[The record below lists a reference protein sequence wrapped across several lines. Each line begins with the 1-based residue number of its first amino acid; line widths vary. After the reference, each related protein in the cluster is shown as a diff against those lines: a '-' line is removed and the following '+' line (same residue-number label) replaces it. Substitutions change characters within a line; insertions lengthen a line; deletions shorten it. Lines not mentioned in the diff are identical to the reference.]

1 MRDLRFPYFVFD
13 WLKENHPF
21 FRYSIL
27 TKGDYEPYL
36 HQSEIFYRLLVRHP
50 VRFLIADDVGLGKTV
65 EGIMVIDQL
74 VKLRKVS
81 RILLILPRVL
91 VKQWCSELNKFSREW
106 NLSIRVYSSHEQFE
120 PGIIVTSVDTFKRKK
135 HLNKFLLS
143 SWDLIIVDEI
153 HKISITS
160 GKETQRFRSMSNMI
174 RDTINSHFL
183 GLSATPH
190 KGNDKDYIQRLSLI
204 DPYLKELNDSLVR
217 YAVRAIILKRT
228 KDNVNKA
235 YEESNIFPDAYF
247 IQYLIEPNE
256 SEKKYYT
263 IIRELSLSILKDY
276 YDKVNKPPRTLPLL
290 SFIIGRRSLSSPYAG
305 LLTFERMIKNRSI
318 ELKKL
323 NSSEVIE
330 EAEEYAESEEIEEEI
345 EPDEIVEKLLSL
357 NANLLSKYE
366 EYISEL
372 VKLARDVMQNDSRV
386 NELVKLIDS
395 HLSKGDKVV
404 VFTEYK
410 DTASYLYDKVKNLLK
425 LDDKRI
431 KVVSSD
437 TLNKEGIESVKEWLS
452 EGHEKVLIATDVAS
466 EGLNLQSANVLIHY
480 ELPLSIVR
488 FEQRNG
494 RIWRLKQSKPVFIYY
509 ISLNT
514 QIEQAIIANYY
525 NKLLSITKGTG
536 SITNVADAVI
546 YKAEEPKIFNLSE
559 DKENIPIYL
568 GFGNQGKEE
577 KITPIKVWESALE
590 GKIDEV
596 VNTILRRIKILKE
609 SMKKFALYESSSRA
623 IVGEIGKVREIV
635 GFKNRMELKDVLD
648 NLTHKMISNLEGR
661 IDGNSIKVG
670 GRILE
675 YSEDRLGNN
684 INVIY
689 NILRSPQSS
698 RFVICDALE
707 DNVYLVDAMVS
718 LGNIEVLKM
727 PIVVDSKGNIKY
739 LSEFLSDILPLTFTC
754 NKLYPEEVEPIDDI
768 NSKSDVISKL
778 VEKIFRLERQFAE
791 YRSYGVSLKVRGKD
805 DWIPNKLED
814 IKVRLNIVGGILGIK
829 NNTESVS
836 TKVVDALKRNWN
848 VSITDNKIKLEGKGE
863 VRYAEIVKPDE
874 ILRRNSDNWRYS
886 LINGVLV
893 GVKHGD

>member
-1 MRDLRFPYFVFD
+1 VISMSDLRFPYFVFN
-13 WLKENHPF
+13 WLKDNHPF

-27 TKGDYEPYL
+27 TQGDYEPYL
-36 HQSEIFYRLLVRHP
+36 HQAEIFYRLLVRHP

-91 VKQWCSELNKFSREW
+91 VRQWLCELNKFSGEW
-106 NLSIRVYSSHEQFE
+106 NLSVREYSSHEQFE
-120 PGIIVTSVDTFKRKK
+120 PGIIYVTSVDTFKTEK
-135 HLNKFLLS
+135 HLNKFLS
-143 SWDLIIVDEI
+143 FSWDLIIVDEI
-153 HKISITS
+153 HKISITG
-160 GKETQRFRSMSNMI
+160 GKETKRFSSMSKMVRN
-174 RDTINSHFL
+174 TINSHFL

-190 KGNDKDYIQRLSLI
+190 KGNDKDYIKRLSLI
-204 DPYLKELNDSLVR
+204 DPYLKELNDNLVR

-235 YEESNIFPDAYF
+235 YEGSNIFPDAYF

-263 IIRELSLSILKDY
+263 IMRELSLSILKDY

-290 SFIIGRRSLSSPYAG
+290 SFMIGRRSLSSPYAG
-305 LLTFERMIKNRSI
+305 LLTFKRMMEKRSI
-318 ELKKL
+318 ELKKQY
-323 NSSEVIE
+323 SSEEAIE

-357 NANLLSKYE
+357 DANFLSKYE
-366 EYISEL
+366 QYISEL
-372 VKLARDVMQNDSRV
+372 VKLASDVMQNDSRV
-386 NELVKLIDS
+386 NELVKLINS
-395 HLSKGDKVV
+395 HLSKGDKVI

-410 DTASYLYDKVKNLLK
+410 DTASYLYGKVKDLLK

-437 TLNKEGIESVKEWLS
+437 TLKKEGIESVKEWLS

-525 NKLLSITKGTG
+525 DRLLSITKGTG
-536 SITNVADAVI
+536 SSTNVADAVI
-546 YKAEEPKIFNLSE
+546 YKAEGKEPKIFNLSE

-568 GFGNQGKEE
+568 GFENQEKEE

-609 SMKKFALYESSSRA
+609 SMKKFALYGSFSGA
-623 IVGEIGKVREIV
+623 IHREIEKVREIV
-635 GFKNRMELKDVLD
+635 GFKNRKELKDVLD
-648 NLTHKMISNLEGR
+648 NVTRKLVSNLEGK
-661 IDGNSIKVG
+661 IDGNSIKVEG
-670 GRILE
+670 KIFK

-707 DNVYLVDAMVS
+707 DNVYLVDAMIS
-718 LGNIEVLKM
+718 LGNIEVLKI

-739 LSEFLSDILPLTFTC
+739 LSEFLRDILPLTFTC
-754 NKLYPEEVEPIDDI
+754 NKLYPEGVEQIDDI
-768 NSKSDVISKL
+768 NSKPDLISKL
-778 VEKIFRLERQFAE
+778 VERIFPLERQFAE
-791 YRSYGVSLKVRGKD
+791 YRSEGGRLKVRGKD
-805 DWIPNKLED
+805 NWIPNKLED

-829 NNTESVS
+829 NNTAYDYS
-836 TKVVDALKRNWN
+836 KVVDALKRNWN
-848 VSITDNKIKLEGKGE
+848 VSIIDNKIRLEGKGE
-863 VRYAEIVKPDE
+863 VRYAEIVKP
-874 ILRRNSDNWRYS
+874 I
-886 LINGVLV
+886 
-893 GVKHGD
+893 